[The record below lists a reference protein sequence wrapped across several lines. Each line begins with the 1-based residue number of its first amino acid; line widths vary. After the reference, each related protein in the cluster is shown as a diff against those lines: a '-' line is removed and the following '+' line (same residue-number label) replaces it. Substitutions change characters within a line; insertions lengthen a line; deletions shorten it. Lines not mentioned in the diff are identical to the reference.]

1 MVTSVLYKSET
12 FTEIFC
18 FRIIIICIYECF
30 LFQILKK
37 KHLVV
42 YELVD
47 LLVYELVD
55 LLVYELIDLLV

>member
-1 MVTSVLYKSET
+1 VLHQLSIKENLVVMVTSVLYKSET

-37 KHLVV
+37 KN
-42 YELVD
+42 
-47 LLVYELVD
+47 
-55 LLVYELIDLLV
+55 I